1 MDNDLN
7 PGEDEATNL
16 TPEQDARTTALYHA
30 RGVIG
35 AHREIG
41 TYPAALSPDTVREV
55 VWLAE
60 YILTGEHYPSKP
72 ASAVVNTNRFN

>member
-7 PGEDEATNL
+7 PGEDETTGL
-16 TPEQDARTTALYHA
+16 TSEQDSRVTALFHA
-30 RGVIG
+30 RGIVGAPHEIG
-35 AHREIG
+35 A
-41 TYPAALSPDTVREV
+41 YPPALSPDTVREV

-72 ASAVVNTNRFN
+72 ASAVVNTDRFN